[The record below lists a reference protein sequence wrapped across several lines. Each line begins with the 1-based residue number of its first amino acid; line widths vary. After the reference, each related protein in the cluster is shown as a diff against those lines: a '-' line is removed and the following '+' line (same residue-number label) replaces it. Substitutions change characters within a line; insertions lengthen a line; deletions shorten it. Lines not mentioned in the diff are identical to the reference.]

1 MALHINDVRSR
12 EGQPAQDTLV
22 ALKLLEL
29 EYVVR
34 RNWSSSDAQISCRPL
49 DNIARQYRARGMGN
63 EAGHT
68 MWRAVGSTYSRAR
81 SPTTTI
87 PPPTPHL
94 HPFPTAHARRY
105 DSPPTAC
112 YLRHHDS
119 IPPKSSSCP
128 DPGPAIADD
137 APRSAKGDD
146 GTSSRH
152 SVRELLADDINRET
166 PRHPSPSHFDVVPIV
181 QTLRPPVIRFAR
193 PLQPTTPSATAHF
206 HCCYTAVRP
215 RLRHAT
221 DTATQATSDGMDR
234 MGHTRREAAGSQ
246 HREACVYAFVW
257 QGTNIVLQLTTPG
270 RLPPTRCRAL

>member
-12 EGQPAQDTLV
+12 EGRPAQDTLV

-34 RNWSSSDAQISCRPL
+34 RNWSRSDAQISCRPL

-112 YLRHHDS
+112 YLRHLDS

-128 DPGPAIADD
+128 DPEPAIADD

-152 SVRELLADDINRET
+152 SVRELLADDINVSGWLFMVRHRCLHLRYSEKHLVT
-166 PRHPSPSHFDVVPIV
+166 HPPRISTSFPSSKPFD
-181 QTLRPPVIRFAR
+181 RP
-193 PLQPTTPSATAHF
+193 
-206 HCCYTAVRP
+206 
-215 RLRHAT
+215 
-221 DTATQATSDGMDR
+221 
-234 MGHTRREAAGSQ
+234 
-246 HREACVYAFVW
+246 
-257 QGTNIVLQLTTPG
+257 
-270 RLPPTRCRAL
+270 